1 MPPKVVSTRSS
12 SEIFLVGFPRATPL
26 CANKVLTNRDV
37 ISYLHFLKG
46 ESNKSWEKLF
56 SCPKS
61 KSTRDANC
69 LSDTGCLTLGGL
81 KCVVSYVRKDGGW
94 DKSGLN
100 LKSDMSIDK
109 QARNLFS
116 KWQSLVKSKSKTT
129 DVAVKAREEFKVFL
143 DESFDASHPDVEK
156 MISQD
161 RLRNDQQKT
170 EDLAFLKDLRGPRL
184 ATLGSVDLLYE
195 DTVQSKILREQNEE
209 RKRLANQ
216 AEKDLCSMVN
226 VDSVLLHNV
235 PDYVEENPEEVFDQS
250 SDDLEKAHKRKIRV
264 EENSADIN
272 VKVPKNI
279 VEILAPTASRYN
291 VSSTA
296 LSAILLKTVSA
307 GGGDIERLPISIRQ
321 NERNMKKT
329 LQNYTLEIQ
338 DNFTMKVQDKWLV
351 VHFDRKKIKE
361 FTANTKTFAER
372 LPVVIS
378 SPDLDQPQLS

>member
-1 MPPKVVSTRSS
+1 M
-12 SEIFLVGFPRATPL
+12 
-26 CANKVLTNRDV
+26 
-37 ISYLHFLKG
+37 
-46 ESNKSWEKLF
+46 
-56 SCPKS
+56 
-61 KSTRDANC
+61 
-69 LSDTGCLTLGGL
+69 
-81 KCVVSYVRKDGGW
+81 
-94 DKSGLN
+94 
-100 LKSDMSIDK
+100 
-109 QARNLFS
+109 
-116 KWQSLVKSKSKTT
+116 
-129 DVAVKAREEFKVFL
+129 AVKAREEFKVFL

-250 SDDLEKAHKRKIRV
+250 SDDLEKAHKRKIRE

-307 GGGDIERLPISIRQ
+307 GGGDIERLPLSIRQ
-321 NERNMKKT
+321 TERNMKKT
-329 LQNYTLEIQ
+329 LQNYTSEIQ
-338 DNFTMKVQDKWLV
+338 DNFTMKVQDKWLI
-351 VHFDRKKIKE
+351 VHFDGKKIKE
-361 FTANTKTFAER
+361 FTANTKTLAER

-378 SPDLDQPQLS
+378 SPDLDQPQVS